1 MTVKVLASKTF
12 SPRLAALQSSAVGQV
27 LGEERISLKGRQYP
41 LVRVKWWGGT
51 DGYKYGKR
59 WSRERKTATG
69 DGSRG
74 KGGGEGREKS

>member
-41 LVRVKWWGGT
+41 LVRVK
-51 DGYKYGKR
+51 
-59 WSRERKTATG
+59 
-69 DGSRG
+69 
-74 KGGGEGREKS
+74 